1 MAQKKLA
8 QDGLWTR
15 ANTLFKPNL
24 KQADIALI
32 GIPVH
37 RLSLTANSCHLA
49 PKAIRAALARYST
62 YSGSADMDL
71 RDLKIQILAISL
83 VRIHSQEK
91 RLLEKK
97 LLAF

>member
-49 PKAIRAALARYST
+49 PKAIGQHLLDTQPTQALPIWIF
-62 YSGSADMDL
+62 G
-71 RDLKIQILAISL
+71 I
-83 VRIHSQEK
+83 
-91 RLLEKK
+91 
-97 LLAF
+97 